1 MPIGIDP
8 VLSHTSSIEIKGT
21 PHMNIFK
28 TLALTTM
35 AAVATAG
42 PAMARSNHQAH
53 VALSQAVQ
61 SVGISVYVNDPFCDT
76 GNFYGVYS
84 AGAKAILICQE
95 NRVKG
100 STQTVAW
107 TEEDYD
113 TLRHEAHHL
122 VQDCRDGSL
131 NSELASVYK
140 RPIELGYEW
149 LGREGTN
156 RVAEMYDR
164 QGASGHIQVME
175 IEAFAVARMN
185 DPAEQIRD
193 IRNFCF

>member
-1 MPIGIDP
+1 
-8 VLSHTSSIEIKGT
+8 
-21 PHMNIFK
+21 MNNFFK

-35 AAVATAG
+35 AAVATAT
-42 PAMARSNHQAH
+42 PAMARSSHQAH
-53 VALSQAVQ
+53 VALSRAVEAT
-61 SVGISVYVNDPFCDT
+61 GISVYVNDPYCDEVQAL
-76 GNFYGVYS
+76 GLYS

-95 NRVKG
+95 NRIPG

-131 NSELASVYK
+131 NAELASVYK

-149 LGREGTN
+149 FGKDGTN
-156 RVAEMYDR
+156 WVAESYAR
-164 QGASGHIQVME
+164 AGASGHIQVME